1 MHSISTRLANIERK
15 AHQKKKWKVLI
26 THDGINF
33 IDTPTRGDYRPLFA
47 LPNAEKTLTCNDV
60 AEMEKTHN
68 VIIIEYVDWQDAR
81 L

>member
-1 MHSISTRLANIERK
+1 
-15 AHQKKKWKVLI
+15 VLI
-26 THDGINF
+26 TYDGKEF

-47 LPNAEKTLTCNDV
+47 FPNAEKTLMREDV

-68 VIIIEYVDWQDAR
+68 VIIIEYADWQDVK